1 MCRTLKN
8 DKMNQIS
15 SSQKVVLIGASSGIG
30 LELARIYIAAGCVV
44 GLAARRTAPLLTLK
58 QLAPQRVFVKELDVT
73 SDGATEALAEL
84 VQEMGGM
91 DLYLHVAGIGK
102 QNRTLQAG
110 IELDTF
116 RTNVLGF
123 GQMVGWAYRYFAAQG
138 GGHLA
143 AISSIAG
150 TKGLGAAP
158 AYSATKRFQNTY
170 LQALA
175 QQARMEGHSICFT
188 DIRPGF
194 VDTPLLSGAQKYPL
208 MMPADKVARTI
219 ARAIAQKRRVM
230 VIDWR
235 YAIITFFWRLIPNA
249 LWERMVIRTKAKS

>member
-1 MCRTLKN
+1 MYRTLKN
-8 DKMNQIS
+8 NSMNQVS

-30 LELARIYIAAGCVV
+30 LELARIYITAGCVV
-44 GLAARRTAPLLTLK
+44 GLAARRTAPLLILK

-73 SDGATEALAEL
+73 ATEATDALSEL

-102 QNRTLQAG
+102 QNRTLEAD

-123 GQMVGWAYRYFAAQG
+123 GQMVGWAYRYFADRG

-175 QQARMEGHSICFT
+175 QQARMEGHPICFT

-208 MMPADKVARTI
+208 MMSADKVARTI
-219 ARAIAQKRRVM
+219 ARAIAQKRRVI

-235 YAIITFFWRLIPNA
+235 YAVITFFWRLIPNA

>member
-1 MCRTLKN
+1 
-8 DKMNQIS
+8 MNQIL
-15 SSQKVVLIGASSGIG
+15 SSQKVVLVGASSGIG

-58 QLAPQRVFVKELDVT
+58 EMAPQRVFVKELDVT
-73 SDGATEALAEL
+73 SEGATEALAEL

-102 QNRTLQAG
+102 QNRTLQAD
-110 IELDTF
+110 IEVDTF

-123 GQMVGWAYRYFAAQG
+123 GQMVGWAYRYFAARG

-170 LQALA
+170 IDALEQLSYLQKLNI
-175 QQARMEGHSICFT
+175 RFT

-194 VDTPLLSGAQKYPL
+194 VATDLLNDGKHYPLLMDA
-208 MMPADKVARTI
+208 AKVGRHI
-219 ARAIAQKRRVM
+219 AWSLERKQRIV

-235 YAIITFFWRLIPNA
+235 YRILVFFWKMIPRWMWKRLPVKTN
-249 LWERMVIRTKAKS
+249 

>member
-1 MCRTLKN
+1 MEYPHRV
-8 DKMNQIS
+8 II
-15 SSQKVVLIGASSGIG
+15 VGASSGIG
-30 LELARIYIAAGCVV
+30 LELARIYVAAGCVV
-44 GLAARRTAPLLTLK
+44 GLAARRTRPLLDLK
-58 QLAPQRVFVKELDVT
+58 KEAPERIFVQALDVT
-73 SDGATEALAEL
+73 VPEAVGDLEKL
-84 VQEMGGM
+84 VRETGGM

-102 QNRTLQAG
+102 QNRTLLPE
-110 IELDTF
+110 IEWDTF

-123 GQMVGWAYRYFAAQG
+123 GQMVGWAYRYFVSQG

-170 LQALA
+170 LQSLA
-175 QQARMEGHSICFT
+175 QQARMEGHPLHIT

-194 VDTPLLSGAQKYPL
+194 VNTPLLSGNQKYPL
-208 MMPADKVARTI
+208 MMPADKVARSI
-219 ARAIAQKRRVM
+219 VRAIRKKRRVA

-235 YAIITFFWRLIPNA
+235 YAVITFFWRLIPDA
-249 LWERMVIRTKAKS
+249 VWERMVIRTRTRS